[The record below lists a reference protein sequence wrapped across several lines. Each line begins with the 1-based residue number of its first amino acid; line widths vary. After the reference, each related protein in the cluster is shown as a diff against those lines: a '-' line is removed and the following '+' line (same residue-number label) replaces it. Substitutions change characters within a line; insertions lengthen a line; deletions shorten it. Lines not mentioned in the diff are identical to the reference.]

1 MPNGSVHPAANGGS
15 PARTRSRKSRKWRLT
30 MAQGSS
36 SPIKSP
42 TKEALHNEFY
52 CRTAA
57 INHEDGTQVKP
68 SSIKQVIPG
77 NFVDP
82 NEIPNDLDYEYER
95 RVGDPR
101 LGGRGCNLNDDMCLG
116 CNHDG
121 CSDTC
126 SSKRSSHVSADVADV
141 ESNICDTP
149 DCRSP
154 VQDEGGSPRH
164 HFQDKVIEE
173 VDSNNMNGNTDTVDK
188 CDSDNGN
195 SQSGSPKKDE
205 KSPKAR
211 RPSRPKRLRSSGEA
225 PDESPKKVTLVNG
238 DSCGSDDVLAEQANQ
253 DCNVNN
259 SNAPTRSRSRV
270 SGTSSSNFLQLKIK
284 YSSCMYM

>member
-1 MPNGSVHPAANGGS
+1 MPNGSVHPTANGGS
-15 PARTRSRKSRKWRLT
+15 PLRTRSRKSRKSRLN
-30 MAQGSS
+30 MAQNSS

-68 SSIKQVIPG
+68 SSIKQVNPG
-77 NFVDP
+77 SFVDP
-82 NEIPNDLDYEYER
+82 NEIPNELDYKY
-95 RVGDPR
+95 DSNLINKR
-101 LGGRGCNLNDDMCLG
+101 LSGTSSNMNDDMCLG
-116 CNHDG
+116 CGEEG

-126 SSKRSSHVSADVADV
+126 SSKRSSHISADVADV

-154 VQDEGGSPRH
+154 IQDIGGSPQH
-164 HFQDKVIEE
+164 ILHGKVTQDI
-173 VDSNNMNGNTDTVDK
+173 DSNNMNGNTDTIDK

-211 RPSRPKRLRSSGEA
+211 RPSRPKRLRSCGEA

-238 DSCGSDDVLAEQANQ
+238 DSCGSDDVLAGETDQG
-253 DCNVNN
+253 CNVNN
-259 SNAPTRSRSRV
+259 SNAPTRSHSRV
-270 SGTSSSNFLQLKIK
+270 STYIHTAVAMFT
-284 YSSCMYM
+284 YM